1 MGSAFRGSGLRNYRF
16 TPIERYR
23 SIESYLLFVTR
34 VNIKYYSVIISKV
47 KYNSFYLLPKTNNK

>member
-16 TPIERYR
+16 TSIERYR

-34 VNIKYYSVIISKV
+34 VNIK
-47 KYNSFYLLPKTNNK
+47 